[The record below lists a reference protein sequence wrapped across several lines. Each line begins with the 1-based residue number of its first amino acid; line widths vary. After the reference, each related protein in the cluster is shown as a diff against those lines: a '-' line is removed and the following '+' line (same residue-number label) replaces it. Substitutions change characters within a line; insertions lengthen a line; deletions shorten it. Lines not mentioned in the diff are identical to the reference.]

1 MSIADE
7 LLKMKSLLD
16 AGLITQAEFDA
27 QKNQLLGVQN
37 AQPDQSPTEITS
49 RTDPS
54 PQNTT
59 DEIDHQ
65 RQELASDSPVTRTQ
79 TEPSHFGQSAP
90 PPPVGFTGRAA
101 PPTSEATAVHRSES
115 TEAPSDEQSD
125 VATTADPPDN
135 SLEDLQGDYEV
146 ELDDSAN
153 QQLESNT
160 KSIEVHQHEDTE
172 RGIPD
177 VAKEDESTESSVT
190 NSPDLD
196 DVQNEV
202 EDESQSHSETLEQP
216 DTENHQP
223 SLNSISEDKSVE
235 IQQEITD
242 PPEQANGSDLPP
254 PVPPQEIET
263 SHDGDADITSAP
275 PQPPALQHPS
285 DSAPTNEKSQAPST
299 QHASRNRS
307 MVLVGVLVIAVA
319 FMGGL
324 LVNRSNQEAP
334 ATQPEQS
341 SAATTQPEQ
350 ISSTTQS
357 EAETDTVNPVPPSS
371 PASTAPQTENT
382 EAETTRQSIAP
393 SSQPTTV
400 PPDPES
406 PETTNASTETFSPSL
421 PWIVRSASGSDQG
434 STVIIASSAV
444 DNWHHGNCHSY
455 TSDSTV
461 SDPDGV
467 VKVEWLMI
475 YIEGQIPTGT
485 PDADCVSQTFE
496 LIDGTEQSGT
506 WRVTYHVSPFIQC
519 AKYNQAIKITD
530 TLGNTTVH
538 TIGGFWFGGSDPPST
553 CAAGEQYETS

>member
-49 RTDPS
+49 RIDPS

-59 DEIDHQ
+59 DEFDHQ
-65 RQELASDSPVTRTQ
+65 RQELASDSPVTTTQ
-79 TEPSHFGQSAP
+79 TEPSHFVQSAP
-90 PPPVGFTGRAA
+90 PPPVGFIGRAA
-101 PPTSEATAVHRSES
+101 PPTGEVTAVHRGKS

-177 VAKEDESTESSVT
+177 VAKGDESTESSVT

-216 DTENHQP
+216 ETENHQP

-235 IQQEITD
+235 IQQEITES
-242 PPEQANGSDLPP
+242 PEQANGSDLPP

-263 SHDGDADITSAP
+263 SDDGDADITPAP

-357 EAETDTVNPVPPSS
+357 EAETDTVYSVPPSS

-400 PPDPES
+400 PPDLQS

-467 VKVEWLMI
+467 AKVEWLMI